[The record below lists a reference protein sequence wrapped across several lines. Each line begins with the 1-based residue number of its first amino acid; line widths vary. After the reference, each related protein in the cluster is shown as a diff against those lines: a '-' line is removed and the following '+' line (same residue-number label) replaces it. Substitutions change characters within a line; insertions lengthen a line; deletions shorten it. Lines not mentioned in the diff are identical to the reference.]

1 MPVLSTIEVTLR
13 DEAAEKRFL
22 EAFTKAAGFAT
33 HVPGLLELK
42 AFKSL
47 LAERT
52 YLAFTVWESEA
63 AIENW
68 MKGHQE
74 QEYIQLGKEHL
85 LEHATMRRFDLAG
98 PAKEWSRPS

>member
-22 EAFTKAAGFAT
+22 EAFVKAAGFAAK
-33 HVPGLLELK
+33 VPGLLELK

-47 LAERT
+47 FAERS

-63 AIENW
+63 AIEAW

-74 QEYIQLGKEHL
+74 QEFIRLGKEAL
-85 LEHATMRRFDLAG
+85 LENATMRRFDQKGEPKAWQR
-98 PAKEWSRPS
+98 A